1 MVKYNT
7 KVLGFGDNVVD
18 LYEHSHM
25 MYPGGNCVNL
35 CAYSK
40 MFGVERAAYMGYFG
54 SDDIAE
60 FVISVLNELGIET
73 VKCKHGKV

>member
-40 MFGVERAAYMGYFG
+40 MFEMCIRDR
-54 SDDIAE
+54 SW
-60 FVISVLNELGIET
+60 ISHLRTIWEPMCSLS
-73 VKCKHGKV
+73 HPS

>member
-25 MYPGGNCVNL
+25 PVSRREL
-35 CAYSK
+35 CK
-40 MFGVERAAYMGYFG
+40 
-54 SDDIAE
+54 
-60 FVISVLNELGIET
+60 SVCIFQNVWCRESCIYGIFW
-73 VKCKHGKV
+73 K